1 MAWTKAAGLGPG
13 MGRAYAPEGS
23 NPPGCVAVGYTEE
36 KEMHPHPVERFP
48 RSLWLGQQF
57 SLSLHFSPAHRCM
70 TRLRWMILGA
80 LLGWLQGPD
89 TIFMIAASLFCKSS
103 VFIQPLSAL
112 KAFHS
117 VSQG

>member
-23 NPPGCVAVGYTEE
+23 NHPGCVAVGYTEE

-48 RSLWLGQQF
+48 HSLWLGQRF
-57 SLSLHFSPAHRCM
+57 LLSLHFPLLHINA
-70 TRLRWMILGA
+70 LRWMILGA
-80 LLGWLQGPD
+80 LLGWHQGPD
-89 TIFMIAASLFCKSS
+89 MIFMIAASLFCKSS
-103 VFIQPLSAL
+103 VFIQPLSPL